1 MGMERFLSDM
11 ATVEQPM
18 MYLHQ
23 LRMYGKCNDLDVPEV
38 LPVQFPVNSEG
49 KQEWLGTQV
58 SDGSLVKDAFVYM
71 VMNPGMMAESMM
83 MEDEPKMAGIV
94 VDHWIERIPYQNQ
107 TAAVAFNYDQPD
119 AEAPQTLLLAVSP
132 YFEKKWKCWSDKR
145 MLNTMKSAI
154 HMAKCRAVNPEMI
167 SNQRWLSGIFPL
179 MEYKDKSN
187 N

>member
-1 MGMERFLSDM
+1 
-11 ATVEQPM
+11 
-18 MYLHQ
+18 
-23 LRMYGKCNDLDVPEV
+23 
-38 LPVQFPVNSEG
+38 
-49 KQEWLGTQV
+49 
-58 SDGSLVKDAFVYM
+58 M
-71 VMNPGMMAESMM
+71 VMNPGTMAESMM

-119 AEAPQTLLLAVSP
+119 AEAPQTLLLAVSS
-132 YFEKKWKCWSDKR
+132 YANEKNWKCWSDR
-145 MLNTMKSAI
+145 MMLNTMKSAI

-179 MEYKDKSN
+179 MEYKDMGN